1 MARKKR
7 SSRSRPHP
15 RREQREAQRQN
26 DVVHD
31 TAARFTGAAT
41 TADDFAYQC
50 THAQHELD
58 LDLLVH
64 RLALDIWRE
73 HPHRAPA
80 LLAALEELCTERLRH
95 RERLEQLGQRLQALA
110 DDPGALHIHLEPLE
124 TYRELVRSRLFPKPP
139 PKSPSS

>member
-7 SSRSRPHP
+7 PPRARP
-15 RREQREAQRQN
+15 RRAQREAQRQN
-26 DVVHD
+26 HVVDD
-31 TAARFTGAAT
+31 TAARFTCAAK

-80 LLAALEELCTERLRH
+80 LLAALEALWTERLRH
-95 RERLEQLGQRLQALA
+95 REHLEQLGQRLQTLA
-110 DDPGALHIHLEPLE
+110 DEPASHIHLEPLE

-139 PKSPSS
+139 PESPSS

>member
-7 SSRSRPHP
+7 PPRSRPHQRP
-15 RREQREAQRQN
+15 EQREAQRQN

-31 TAARFTGAAT
+31 TAARFTCAAN

-73 HPHRAPA
+73 HPDRAPA
-80 LLAALEELCTERLRH
+80 LLAALEELWTERLRH
-95 RERLEQLGQRLQALA
+95 RERLELLGQRLQTLA
-110 DDPGALHIHLEPLE
+110 DDPASHIHLESLE

-139 PKSPSS
+139 PKSPSA

>member
-1 MARKKR
+1 MAGKKPPPR
-7 SSRSRPHP
+7 HRPHK

-31 TAARFTGAAT
+31 TAARFTCAAK

-80 LLAALEELCTERLRH
+80 LLAALEELWTERLRH
-95 RERLEQLGQRLQALA
+95 RERLEQLGQRLQTLA
-110 DDPGALHIHLEPLE
+110 DDPDLHVHLEPLE

-139 PKSPSS
+139 PDSSSS